1 MANDKA
7 IRLYSGP
14 TPNGR
19 KIGIMLEECGLPYAC
34 TFVDI
39 LAGDQLTPEFLALN
53 PNNKHP
59 VIVDPDGPGGA
70 PVTIWESG
78 AILVYLAEK
87 TGRFLSSEPMR
98 RIETLQWLF
107 FQVSNQG
114 PAAGQLAH
122 FAFYARPEHRYPYAI
137 ERFRNEVERQLR
149 VMEGQLADRDWIAGE
164 YSIADMALLP
174 YADGFIGRGR
184 RDLPNVTRWRSAMQA
199 REPVQRGLRLME
211 DRVQAATIAG
221 GMQGFTDEHR
231 SVLFG
236 ERQYRRQN

>member
-1 MANDKA
+1 MQSDPV

-19 KIGIMLEECGLPYAC
+19 KIGIMLDECGLPHEA
-34 TFVDI
+34 TFIDI

-59 VIVDPDGPGGA
+59 VIVDPDGPGRA
-70 PVTIWESG
+70 PVTVWESG
-78 AILVYLAEK
+78 AILVYLAGK
-87 TGRFLSSEPMR
+87 TGRFLPRDPVR
-98 RIETLQWLF
+98 RIEALQWLF
-107 FQVSNQG
+107 FQVSTQG
-114 PAAGQLAH
+114 PAAGQFAH

-149 VMEGQLADRDWIAGE
+149 VMEAHLAHREWFAGE

-184 RDLPNVTRWRSAMQA
+184 DDLPNVTRWRNQMNA
-199 REPVQRGLRLME
+199 REPVQRGMRLLE
-211 DRVQAATIAG
+211 HAVQAATIAG

-236 ERQYRRQN
+236 ERQYRRRD